1 MLQLIRL
8 LLLILIG
15 ITGLSSRTLARTI
28 GPDIPDSLRT
38 IIIGSVSVEGN
49 YRTRTPII
57 MREMAVKPGDTMAR
71 DILEGSL
78 EIDRRK
84 IVNTNLFI
92 TVEML
97 HFPDSE
103 DSTFVNIQVVVKE
116 RLYMVVL
123 PVFSLAD
130 RNFNEWWYERKRD
143 LKRTTYGLFMNY
155 NNITGR
161 ADQLRLSAEFGFV
174 PSYGISYSNPYIDKA
189 KKTGIA
195 IGMSYA
201 TNKSL
206 PFRTWNDKLDYFN
219 SEQLNRE
226 RFLTFLKLSRR
237 NKFYGFHM
245 LDARW
250 VSTHLSDAFASLN
263 PNYLLE
269 SRTSQRYFQLSY
281 SYSYDRR
288 DNVQYPLRGFR
299 YGISAT
305 KLGLLP
311 GDDVNQASLFGW
323 YNRYYALG
331 KRWFFNSGLS
341 ARTSVPIRQPYAQTI
356 GLGYKSNL
364 VRGYEL
370 YVIDGQHFVLW
381 DNELKYRLFNFEKTL
396 SWIPI
401 RQFNTIP
408 VTAYVKTFADLGY
421 VRNYYP
427 ELSNTKLGNRLLPGA
442 GLGLDVVTFYNMVIR
457 ANYTV
462 NGEGEGRF
470 FFQIGRSL

>member
-1 MLQLIRL
+1 MLHSTRIFFL
-8 LLLILIG
+8 LFIAFLG
-15 ITGLSSRTLARTI
+15 SSGTLFALNND
-28 GPDIPDSLRT
+28 PDAADSLG
-38 IIIGSVSVEGN
+38 IIVIGSLSVEGN

-57 MREMAVKPGDTMAR
+57 LREMALQPGDTLR
-71 DILEGSL
+71 RKDLKHSL
-78 EIDRRK
+78 EVDRRK

-92 TVEML
+92 TVEMQ
-97 HFPDSE
+97 HFPDPQ
-103 DSTFVNIQVVVKE
+103 DSSLVDIRVVVKE

-130 RNFNEWWYERKRD
+130 RNFNEWWYDRNHD

-155 NNITGR
+155 NNLSGR
-161 ADQLRLSAEFGFV
+161 ADQLRLSAEFGFL
-174 PSYGISYSNPYIDKA
+174 PNYGISYSNPYIDKA

-226 RFLTFLKLSRR
+226 RFTAFVKLSRR
-237 NKFYGFHM
+237 NKFYGVHG
-245 LDARW
+245 LDARLIH
-250 VSTHLSDAFASLN
+250 VRISDTFSKLN
-263 PNYLLE
+263 PNYLLD
-269 SRTSQRYFQLSY
+269 SQKSQRYFQLNY
-281 SYSYDRR
+281 SFSYDRR

-311 GDDVNQASLFGW
+311 GDDIDQASLFGW

-331 KRWFFNSGLS
+331 KRWFYNGGLTARIS
-341 ARTSVPIRQPYAQTI
+341 APLRQPYVQTI
-356 GLGYKSNL
+356 GLGYRANL

-370 YVIDGQHFVLW
+370 YVVDGQHFLLW
-381 DNELKYRLFNFEKTL
+381 DNELKYRLFSFEKTL
-396 SWIPI
+396 PWIPV
-401 RQFNTIP
+401 RQLSTIP
-408 VTAYVKTFADLGY
+408 VTAYLNSFADLGY

-462 NGEGEGRF
+462 NGQGEGRF

>member
-1 MLQLIRL
+1 MSQQIRL
-8 LLLILIG
+8 LLFIIL
-15 ITGLSSRTLARTI
+15 GLAGLGSQSLARTT
-28 GPDIPDSLRT
+28 GPDTPDSLRIIT
-38 IIIGSVSVEGN
+38 INSVSVEGN

-57 MREMAVKPGDTMAR
+57 LREMAVLPGDSLPR
-71 DILEGSL
+71 NILEGSL

-84 IVNTNLFI
+84 IINTNLFI

-97 HFPDSE
+97 YFPSQQDSSAV
-103 DSTFVNIQVVVKE
+103 DVRVVVKE

-130 RNFNEWWYERKRD
+130 RNFNEWWYDRNRD

-161 ADQLRLSAEFGFV
+161 ADQLRLSAEFGFL
-174 PSYGISYSNPYIDKA
+174 PNYGISYTNPYIDKA
-189 KKTGIA
+189 KKTGISV
-195 IGMSYA
+195 GMSYA

-226 RFLTFLKLSRR
+226 RFYAFTQLSRR
-237 NKFYGFHM
+237 NKFYGLHL

-250 VSTHLSDAFASLN
+250 INVQLSDTFAHHS
-263 PNYLLE
+263 PNYLLDGQ
-269 SRTSQRYFQLSY
+269 SSQRYFQLAY
-281 SYSYDRR
+281 SFSYDRR
-288 DNVQYPLRGFR
+288 DNRQYPLRGFR
-299 YGISAT
+299 YGISAI
-305 KLGLLP
+305 KQGLLP
-311 GDDVNQASLFGW
+311 GDDLNQASVFGW
-323 YNRYYALG
+323 YNRYYPLG
-331 KRWFFNSGLS
+331 KRWFFNSGLTVRAS
-341 ARTSVPIRQPYAQTI
+341 SPLRQPYAQTI

-370 YVIDGQHFVLW
+370 YVIDGQHFALW
-381 DNELKYRLFNFEKTL
+381 DNELKYRLFSFEKTI

-401 RQFNTIP
+401 RQFSTIP
-408 VTAYVKTFADLGY
+408 VTAYLNSFADFGY

-462 NGEGEGRF
+462 NGLGEGRF

>member
-1 MLQLIRL
+1 MLHFIKTFFL
-8 LLLILIG
+8 LFIGLLGVSPSLFASG
-15 ITGLSSRTLARTI
+15 AGSDT
-28 GPDIPDSLRT
+28 PDSLRLIT
-38 IIIGSVSVEGN
+38 VSTVTVEGN

-57 MREMAVKPGDTMAR
+57 LREMAMQPGDTLPR
-71 DILEGSL
+71 NILEGSL

-84 IVNTNLFI
+84 IINTNLFI

-97 HFPDSE
+97 HSPSQE
-103 DSTFVNIQVVVKE
+103 DSNSVDVRVVVKE

-130 RNFNEWWYERKRD
+130 RNFNEWWYDRKRD

-161 ADQLRLSAEFGFV
+161 ADQLRLSAEFGFL
-174 PSYGISYSNPYIDKA
+174 PNYGISYSNPYIDKA
-189 KKTGIA
+189 KKTGISV
-195 IGMSYA
+195 GMSYA

-206 PFRTWNDKLDYFN
+206 PFRTWDDKLDYFD

-226 RFLTFLKLSRR
+226 RFIAFLRFSRR
-237 NKFYGFHM
+237 NKFYGLHR
-245 LDARW
+245 LETRW
-250 VSTHLSDAFASLN
+250 TSVSLSNPFAQLN
-263 PNYLLE
+263 PNYLLDG
-269 SRTSQRYFQLSY
+269 RTQQKYFQLVY
-281 SYSYDRR
+281 TYSYDRR
-288 DNVQYPLRGFR
+288 DNFQYPLRGFR
-299 YGISAT
+299 YGVSAA

-311 GDDVNQASLFGW
+311 GDDINQTSLFGW

-331 KRWFFNSGLS
+331 ERWFFNSGLTARIS
-341 ARTSVPIRQPYAQTI
+341 APLRQPYAQTI
-356 GLGYKSNL
+356 GLGYRSNL

-370 YVIDGQHFVLW
+370 YVIDGQHFALW
-381 DNELKYRLFNFEKTL
+381 DNELKYRLFSFEKTIP
-396 SWIPI
+396 WIPI
-401 RQFNTIP
+401 RQLSTIP
-408 VTAYVKTFADLGY
+408 VTAYLNSFADLGY
-421 VRNYYP
+421 ARNYYP

-462 NGEGEGRF
+462 NGLGEGRF